1 MKSRVLAA
9 ILVSLGAVCGAAQ
22 AQSQVIAYASVSANV
37 FAGPSE
43 DYPVVAVLA
52 PGAQVAVQGCLP
64 DYTWCDVI
72 AGYERGWVYAGAIS
86 YPYENTWQP
95 MIAFAP
101 VLGIAVVP
109 FVFAEYWPRH
119 YWNRPF
125 FADRARWWNV
135 PHAGFRHHPGP
146 APVAGW
152 RHQPPPGRVGAPQR
166 MGPPVRMAPPVR
178 VGPPVQP
185 IAGVRPMPA
194 APRSVPQ
201 QPAVRPAPH
210 GGGGA
215 VAPARGGWNGSG
227 GGGHGNWSGSGG
239 RGHGGW
245 SGGWSGGHGHR

>member
-9 ILVSLGAVCGAAQ
+9 ILVSLGALCGGAQ
-22 AQSQVIAYASVSANV
+22 AQSQVVAYASASANL

-101 VLGIAVVP
+101 VLGVVVLP
-109 FVFAEYWPRH
+109 FVFADYWPRH

-135 PHAGFRHHPGP
+135 PHAGFRHRPGLP
-146 APVAGW
+146 PQGVAGW
-152 RHQPPPGRVGAPQR
+152 RHQPPPGRVGVPGRAQV
-166 MGPPVRMAPPVR
+166 PPRMAPPVR
-178 VGPPVQP
+178 VAPAVQP
-185 IAGVRPMPA
+185 VIGVRPAPA
-194 APRSVPQ
+194 APRFVPQ
-201 QPAVRPAPH
+201 QQVVRPVPH
-210 GGGGA
+210 VGGGGA
-215 VAPARGGWNGSG
+215 APARGGWSGSGGGHNGWGGHG
-227 GGGHGNWSGSGG
+227 GGGHG
-239 RGHGGW
+239 R
-245 SGGWSGGHGHR
+245 R